1 MAQTLLIIPSF
12 PAPLFQSNDS
22 KRVTTE
28 TKPSMSIRRDPLD
41 LLKKEH
47 EEGQKHLERLGSAA
61 DSIKINGF
69 SVEAFEE
76 IVDAVR
82 WMNTD
87 VRRHTD
93 WEEKHLFPLIERH
106 TSELPEQMRNDHR
119 ELRSSFTQLL
129 DIVREIEEGKMR
141 GSSIHE
147 IVQISYVIVELM
159 RSHIQKEND
168 HLFPLAQKMLTIKEY
183 DELMHQVVASR
194 S

>member
-1 MAQTLLIIPSF
+1 MLSALFRAQEPSLAPFPPVLFDEIRMAQTLLIIPSF

-93 WEEKHLFPLIERH
+93 RSEE
-106 TSELPEQMRNDHR
+106 
-119 ELRSSFTQLL
+119 
-129 DIVREIEEGKMR
+129 
-141 GSSIHE
+141 
-147 IVQISYVIVELM
+147 
-159 RSHIQKEND
+159 
-168 HLFPLAQKMLTIKEY
+168 
-183 DELMHQVVASR
+183 
-194 S
+194 